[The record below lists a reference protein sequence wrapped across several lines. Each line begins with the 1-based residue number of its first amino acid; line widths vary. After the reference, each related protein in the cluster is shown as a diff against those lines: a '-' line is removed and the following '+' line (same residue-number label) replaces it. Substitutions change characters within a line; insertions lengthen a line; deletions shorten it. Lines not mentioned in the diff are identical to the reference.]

1 MMAISNLHNK
11 VIELHKSNVEKER
24 MLDTLVDD
32 LIDSRGQLHNLAKK
46 KNKALRA
53 LKTKK
58 QMNL

>member
-1 MMAISNLHNK
+1 MAITNLHNK

-24 MLDTLVDD
+24 MLNMLADD
-32 LIDSRGQLHNLAKK
+32 LIDSQRQLHYLAKK